1 MKKNLPL
8 SHHQI
13 ITSSHHLILF
23 LFFAFFSLNVSAQDC
38 TPPNKTAEISVNNIR
53 ALLKT
58 NGAHFCYNS
67 TAQFEVPKGSG
78 KTSLFSGALWLA
90 AMDEQDKLHVAAM
103 RFGQSGNDYF
113 AGPISND
120 VSASSF
126 YDKFWHITKKEID
139 EHRAHHSDPNYNI
152 PVNILSWPAHGR
164 IQYGESSYLAPYK
177 SISGQAKYSPQLGDY
192 PEIRGDEA
200 ILFIQNDNCRH
211 TESEGRSLGVEILG
225 MVYAYDA
232 DEVELSNTIF
242 LSYTIKNKSANNY
255 QDLYIGF
262 FSDFDIGYSEDDY
275 VGCDST
281 LNLGYGYNGKPVD
294 GSGESHAYG
303 ANPPAQGAMFLN
315 QKMSAFM
322 YFTKTSMW
330 WGPYIFPSIVCY
342 GYLRAY
348 WGDGVPLTYGG
359 NGYNPASTETT
370 KYAFS
375 GDPET
380 GTGWTEVNA
389 GNTPYDRR
397 GVLSAGPFTLPAN
410 ESICIDIAL
419 PWARSTQGYL
429 NSVTLLKESAQAIQ
443 QFYNQQ
449 NYVNYCN
456 NPVGIKEIENNFDIQ
471 VYPNPTRGELR
482 VTSYELQVNKGINPL
497 VVEVFDIYGR
507 KQKAESRRQKA
518 ENEMVLDISG
528 LSAGVYF
535 VRISTEKGVVNKKVV
550 KY

>member
-1 MKKNLPL
+1 MKKNLP
-8 SHHQI
+8 
-13 ITSSHHLILF
+13 HHLILF
-23 LFFAFFSLNVSAQDC
+23 LFFAFFALNVQAQDC

-58 NGAHFCYNS
+58 NGAHFFREN
-67 TAQFEVPKGSG
+67 AEFEVPKGSG
-78 KTSLFSGALWLA
+78 KTSLFAGALWLG

-103 RFGQSGNDYF
+103 RYGQDGNDYF

-139 EHRAHHSDPNYNI
+139 EHKAHYADPNYSV

-164 IQYGESSYLAPYK
+164 TQYGESSYLAPYK
-177 SISGQAKYSPQLGDY
+177 NISGHAKYSPQLGDY

-200 ILFIQNDNCRH
+200 ILFIQNDNCQH
-211 TESEGRSLGVEILG
+211 TESEARPLGVEILG
-225 MVYAYDA
+225 MVYAYA
-232 DEVELSNTIF
+232 NELELNNTIF
-242 LSYTIKNKSANNY
+242 LSYTIRNKSENNY

-262 FSDFDIGYSEDDY
+262 FSDFDIGYSDDDY

-281 LNLGYGYNGKPVD
+281 LNLGYGYNGLEID
-294 GSGESHAYG
+294 GTGQINAYG
-303 ANPPAQGAMFLN
+303 DNPPAQGVMFLN

-322 YFTKTSMW
+322 YFNKSSDS
-330 WGPYIFPSIVCY
+330 GPYILPSILCY
-342 GYLRAY
+342 NYLKAY
-348 WGDGVPLTYGG
+348 WRDGRPLTYGG
-359 NGYNPASTETT
+359 TGYNPTSTEIT

-389 GNTPYDRR
+389 GNTPDDRR
-397 GVLSAGPFTLPAN
+397 GMLSAGPFTLPAN

-449 NYVNYCN
+449 NYVDYCN
-456 NPVGIKEIENNFDIQ
+456 NPVGIKEIENNFDIT
-471 VYPNPTRGELR
+471 VYPNPAKNELR
-482 VTSYELQVNKGINPL
+482 VTSYELQVNKEINPL

-507 KQKAESRRQKA
+507 KQKAEGRKQKA
-518 ENEMVLDISG
+518 ENEMVLDISH
-528 LSAGVYF
+528 L
-535 VRISTEKGVVNKKVV
+535 
-550 KY
+550 

>member
-1 MKKNLPL
+1 MKKNLSL
-8 SHHQI
+8 SHYH
-13 ITSSHHLILF
+13 ILF
-23 LFFAFFSLNVSAQDC
+23 LFFVFVSINVSAQDC
-38 TPPNKTAEISVNNIR
+38 TPPDKTAEISVNNIR

-58 NGAHFCYNS
+58 NGAHFFDGTGS
-67 TAQFEVPKGSG
+67 QFEVPKGSG
-78 KTSLFSGALWLA
+78 KTSLFSGALWLG

-103 RFGQSGNDYF
+103 RFGQDGNDYF

-120 VSASSF
+120 VSVSSV
-126 YDKFWHITKKEID
+126 YDKFWHITKEEID
-139 EHRAHHSDPNYNI
+139 AHKAHYADPNYSVPN
-152 PVNILSWPAHGR
+152 NILSWPAHGR
-164 IQYGESSYLAPYK
+164 TQYGESSYLAPYK
-177 SISGQAKYSPQLGDY
+177 NVSGQAKYSPQLGDY

-200 ILFIQNDNCRH
+200 ILFIQNDDCYH
-211 TESEGRSLGVEILG
+211 TESMGSKLGVEILG
-225 MVYAYDA
+225 MMYAYDA
-232 DEVELSNTIF
+232 DKVELSNTIF
-242 LSYTIKNKSANNY
+242 LSYTIRNKSANNY

-262 FSDFDIGYSEDDY
+262 FSDFDIGFAEDDY

-303 ANPPAQGAMFLN
+303 DNPPAQGVMFLN

-322 YFTKTSMW
+322 YFTRTS
-330 WGPYIFPSIVCY
+330 GPTIPIYIFPSIECY
-342 GYLRAY
+342 RYLRAY
-348 WGDGVPLTYGG
+348 WSNEVPLTYGG
-359 NGYNPASTETT
+359 TGYNPASTDTT

-397 GVLSAGPFTLPAN
+397 GVLSAGPFTLSAN

-449 NYVNYCN
+449 NYVDYCN
-456 NPVGIKEIENNFDIQ
+456 FPVGIKEIENNFDIQ
-471 VYPNPTRGELR
+471 VYPNPAKNELR
-482 VTSYELQVNKGINPL
+482 VTSYELQVTN
-497 VVEVFDIYGR
+497 VEVFDVYGR
-507 KQKAESRRQKA
+507 KQKAESRKQKA
-518 ENEMVLDISG
+518 ESEMVLDISH

-535 VRISTEKGVVNKKVV
+535 IRISTEKGVVNKKVV

>member
-1 MKKNLPL
+1 MKKNL
-8 SHHQI
+8 
-13 ITSSHHLILF
+13 SHHLILF
-23 LFFAFFSLNVSAQDC
+23 LFFAFVSLNVSAQDC

-58 NGAHFCYNS
+58 NGAHFFDS
-67 TAQFEVPKGSG
+67 TGSQFEVPKGSG
-78 KTSLFSGALWLA
+78 KTSLFSGALWLG
-90 AMDEQDKLHVAAM
+90 AMDEQDNLHVAAM
-103 RFGQSGNDYF
+103 KFGQDGNDYF

-126 YDKFWHITKKEID
+126 YDQFWHITKKEID
-139 EHRAHHSDPNYNI
+139 EHKAHYADPNYSVPNS
-152 PVNILSWPAHGR
+152 ILSWPAHGR
-164 IQYGESSYLAPYK
+164 TQYGESSYLAPYK
-177 SISGQAKYSPQLGDY
+177 NISGQTKYSPQLGDY

-200 ILFIQNDNCRH
+200 FLFIQNDDCYH
-211 TESEGRSLGVEILG
+211 TESMGSKLGVEILG

-232 DEVELSNTIF
+232 DKVELSNTIF
-242 LSYTIKNKSANNY
+242 LSYTIRNKSENNY

-262 FSDFDIGYSEDDY
+262 FSDFDIGYGQDDY

-281 LNLGYGYNGKPVD
+281 LNLGYGYNGLEID
-294 GSGESHAYG
+294 GTGQMNAYG
-303 ANPPAQGAMFLN
+303 DNPPAQGVMFLN

-322 YFTKTSMW
+322 YFNNSPDS
-330 WGPYIFPSIVCY
+330 GPYIFPSIVCY
-342 GYLRAY
+342 NYLKAY
-348 WGDGVPLTYGG
+348 WRDGRPLTYGG
-359 NGYNPASTETT
+359 TVYNPTSTETT

-389 GNTPYDRR
+389 GNTPDDRR

-449 NYVNYCN
+449 NYVDYCN
-456 NPVGIKEIENNFDIQ
+456 IPVGIKEIENNFDIT
-471 VYPNPTRGELR
+471 VYPNPAKNELR
-482 VTSYELQVNKGINPL
+482 VTSYELQVNKWINPL

-507 KQKAESRRQKA
+507 NVTPHTSYLTPQTS
-518 ENEMVLDISG
+518 LDIST
-528 LSAGVYF
+528 LSSGVYF
-535 VRISTEKGVVNKKVV
+535 IRLSDGQSFSVQKFV
-550 KY
+550 KE